1 MIGIDCTTISRWQ
14 NIRPSI
20 RQRMADHF
28 GQPTIEPKTMAKWW
42 ACHEAILKAVGYR
55 PTGEITFPKDSAPQ
69 YKGKERVH
77 LSLTHEG
84 DLVIAIALLGESEC
98 KKLL

>member
-1 MIGIDCTTISRWQ
+1 MIGVDCTRISRWHD
-14 NIRPSI
+14 ISPRI

-28 GQPTIEPKTMAKWW
+28 GQTTTDPRTMAKWW

-55 PTGEITFPKDSAPQ
+55 PKGQITFPKDSAPQ
-69 YKGKERVH
+69 YTGNERVY

-84 DLVIAIALLGESEC
+84 DLITAVALLQTD
-98 KKLL
+98 KL

>member
-1 MIGIDCTTISRWQ
+1 MIGVDCTRISRWH

-28 GQPTIEPKTMAKWW
+28 GQTTTDPRTMAKWW

-55 PTGEITFPKDSAPQ
+55 PKGQITFPKDSAPQ
-69 YKGKERVH
+69 YTGNERVY

-84 DLVIAIALLGESEC
+84 DLITAVALLQTD
-98 KKLL
+98 KL